1 MSKEPSL
8 FPDPPQPDT
17 AVQPTPSRDGA
28 PRVLVPE
35 RNQIELRPVD
45 LDATLAPE
53 HPARAVGSAGGIE
66 RLTDSRDA

>member
-28 PRVLVPE
+28 PRLLLPQHNE
-35 RNQIELRPVD
+35 IELWLVD
-45 LDATLAPE
+45 LDATLMGVDP
-53 HPARAVGSAGGIE
+53 
-66 RLTDSRDA
+66 T